1 MNDTADTSEAKA
13 PPALAGLRVL
23 ELSRFLP
30 GGLATQM
37 LGDLGADVVK
47 IEQPGIGDPMRQFPP
62 MGRQDSGTFLI
73 GNRNKRSVTV
83 DLKTAEGRKIVQR
96 MADQADVIVEGFRPG
111 VAERLGLGEKELRA
125 RNPRLVYC
133 AISGYG
139 RDGPYR
145 DIPGH
150 DMNYLGIT
158 GMLQLVSR
166 PGIGPMVP
174 GPLIADIAGGT
185 MMAVYGILA
194 ALVGRGVSG
203 KGQFVDV
210 SMTDG
215 SMHLMHSH
223 APDFLIGGREPIGG
237 EQRVAGGSA
246 PYNIYECADGKHI
259 TLGIIE
265 EHFWDRLHALVG
277 RADLPRTPFPDPEA
291 TLRARGILTEFFR
304 GKTRDEWVEVLWGI
318 DVPAGPVNSLEEA
331 FADPQMQAREMLLHV
346 EHPVEGRIPQIGFPV
361 KFSETPAAISRP
373 PPMLG
378 EHTDE
383 VLAELGYSTDELAQ
397 FRSAGAI

>member
-1 MNDTADTSEAKA
+1 MTDGTGKG
-13 PPALAGLRVL
+13 ALAGLRVI

-37 LGDLGADVVK
+37 LGDLGADVIKV
-47 IEQPGIGDPMRQFPP
+47 EQPGIGDPMRQFPP
-62 MGRQDSGTFLI
+62 MGKGDSGTFLI
-73 GNRNKRSVTV
+73 GNRNKRSITV
-83 DLKTAEGRKIVQR
+83 DMKTEAGREIVR
-96 MADQADVIVEGFRPG
+96 RLADSADVLVEGFRPG
-111 VAERLGLGEKELRA
+111 VAERLGLGEAELRQ

-174 GPLIADIAGGT
+174 GPLIADISGGT
-185 MMAVYGILA
+185 MMAIYGILA
-194 ALVGRGVSG
+194 ALVGRGVTG

-223 APDFLIGGREPIGG
+223 APEYLVGGREPIGG
-237 EQRVAGGSA
+237 VQRVAGGSA

-265 EHFWDRLHALVG
+265 EHFWDRLHRLVG
-277 RADLPRTPFPDPEA
+277 RDDLPDTPFPDPEA
-291 TLRARGILTEFFR
+291 TLRARAILTEFFKT
-304 GKTRDEWVEVLWGI
+304 KTRDEWVGLLWEI
-318 DVPAGPVNSLEEA
+318 DVPAGPVNSFEEA

-346 EHPVEGRIPQIGFPV
+346 DHPVEGRVPQIGFPV
-361 KFSETPAAISRP
+361 KFSDTPGRITRP
-373 PPMLG
+373 PPVLG

-383 VLAELGYSTDELAQ
+383 VLAELGYGSDEIAG
-397 FRSAGAI
+397 FRAAKAV